1 MEELCISG
9 EPLVLVAPGEGQRN
23 ASSTRQVAQHA
34 ADRTFARN
42 LDAVGQ
48 STRTPVRSMLCVP
61 ALLHRDAVE
70 EVLGDSVGTY
80 LSAARIEGD
89 PDPLVPC
96 LLQVTELT
104 LTLTLIL
111 TLNLTL
117 TLTRTLTL
125 TLTLTLT
132 RTLLP

>member
-1 MEELCISG
+1 MDELCVSG
-9 EPLVLVAPGEGQRN
+9 ETLVLVAPGEGQRKP
-23 ASSTRQVAQHA
+23 AQNA

-42 LDAVGQ
+42 LDAVCR

-70 EVLGDSVGTY
+70 EVLGDSVGSY

-96 LLQVTELT
+96 LLQVTVNPL
-104 LTLTLIL
+104 
-111 TLNLTL
+111 
-117 TLTRTLTL
+117 
-125 TLTLTLT
+125 
-132 RTLLP
+132 